1 MICTIIGAT
10 AWGFVCRDSFSEGTR
25 TFAAI
30 AGAIIIAAFC
40 GIVGAP

>member
-10 AWGFVCRDSFSEGTR
+10 AWGFVCHNAFSEDTR
-25 TFAAI
+25 MFAASG
-30 AGAIIIAAFC
+30 GAIIIAAFC